1 MSSDRPLGSLHV
13 AAVVVGGIVGVGIF
27 STPATLAS
35 RLPGPLWV
43 LGLWLLGGVVSLSG
57 ALVFA
62 ELSAR
67 HPRAGGVYVFLREGL
82 GPRAGPFLAFL
93 YGWLSL
99 LVIQPGGTAFV
110 ALVLMDHVAYL
121 AGALPPALRTAGAI
135 FAVATF
141 SFLNLLGLRTG
152 GRIQVVIAAL
162 KLGALALL
170 VAVGVG
176 WGSRAHLLA
185 ARAVAVPG
193 SAPSWILLGLI
204 PVLFTFGGAYHGTFI
219 AGSVRDP
226 ERSVPRGIL
235 GGITLVIA
243 GYLGVNAAYLALLGH
258 DRLAASQS
266 PAAEAAA
273 LVLGPLAGK
282 AVAAAIILSAGG
294 ILNTLCLGFPFVVYA
309 MARDGVFP
317 AIAGRLD
324 PRTLRPAVAIAL
336 QGAIA
341 CLAVLPGSAR
351 IEVLLNGIACPDALF
366 QMAAAVVVLR
376 TRHAL
381 AAWIFLL
388 LELGVGVSCLVQKPA
403 ESAYG
408 VVMLLAGTVAWRL
421 WRRRGYAS
429 SS

>member
-1 MSSDRPLGSLHV
+1 VHV

-27 STPATLAS
+27 STPATLA
-35 RLPGPLWV
+35 RTLPGPLWV

-67 HPRAGGVYVFLREGL
+67 YPHAGGVYVFLREGL
-82 GPRAGPFLAFL
+82 GPRAGPLLAFL

-110 ALVLMDHVAYL
+110 ALVLIDHVAYL
-121 AGALPPALRTAGAI
+121 TGPLPPALRTGGAV
-135 FAVATF
+135 AVVATF
-141 SFLNLLGLRTG
+141 SLLNLLGLRTG
-152 GRIQVVIAAL
+152 GRIQVVMAAL

-170 VAVGVG
+170 VAAGAAL
-176 WGSRAHLLA
+176 GSREHLFA
-185 ARAVAVPG
+185 ARTVAVQG

-204 PVLFTFGGAYHGTFI
+204 PVLFTFGGSYHGTFI

-235 GGITLVIA
+235 GGITLVLA

-258 DRLAASQS
+258 DRLATSQS

-282 AVAAAIILSAGG
+282 AVAVAIVLSAAG
-294 ILNTLCLGFPFVVYA
+294 ILNTISLGFPFVVYA

-324 PRTLRPAVAIAL
+324 PRTLRPAVAIAV

-341 CLAVLPGSAR
+341 CLAVLAGSAR
-351 IEVLLNGIACPDALF
+351 IDVLLTGIASPDALF
-366 QMAAAVVVLR
+366 QMAAAVVLLR
-376 TRHAL
+376 TRQAL

-388 LELGVGVSCLVQKPA
+388 LELGVGVSCLVQKPV

-408 VVMLLAGTVAWRL
+408 VVMLLVGAGAWRL
-421 WRRRGYAS
+421 WRRRGYAPS
-429 SS
+429 S